1 MALMPCIKQGCGP
14 ESRWPVAKIIS
25 IVNQKGGVGKTT
37 TCVNLAAALAE
48 QGKRVLLCDFDPQA
62 NSTSGMGVDKTVS
75 KGIYEVLVSDVPAAD
90 AVVHTRYGDVLP
102 SNKAL
107 AGAGIELIGMD
118 RREFLLK
125 DALDQLAAEYDFIF
139 IDCPPS
145 LELLTLNALCAA
157 DSILVPVQGEYFALE
172 GLSDLMNTVRIVRRS
187 LNPKLAL
194 EGVLLT
200 MFDGRTNLAMQV
212 AEEVKHYFPGKVYA
226 TVIPRNVRLS
236 EAPSHGKPITAY
248 DRTSRGAEAYQALAV
263 EFLKN
268 SRKERFYGIKKALW
282 SRQRTRRPLR
292 RRCDENRVQRQS
304 VTSHFT
310 GGDLLITAPEAL

>member
-1 MALMPCIKQGCGP
+1 MAKTI
-14 ESRWPVAKIIS
+14 A

-48 QGKRVLLCDFDPQA
+48 AGKKVLLCDFDPQA
-62 NSTSGMGVDKTVS
+62 NATSGMGVDKTVS
-75 KGIYEVLVSDVPAAD
+75 KGIYEVVIGSVPVAD
-90 AVVHTRYGDVLP
+90 AVSHTRFCDVLP

-107 AGAGIELIGMD
+107 AGAGIELIAMD
-118 RREFLLK
+118 NREFLLR
-125 DALDQLAAEYDFIF
+125 DALAEIKDNYDFIF

-157 DSILVPVQGEYFALE
+157 DAILVPVQGEYYALE

-187 LNPKLAL
+187 LNPKLDL

-200 MFDGRTNLAMQV
+200 MFDVRTNLALQV

-236 EAPSHGKPITAY
+236 EAPSHGKPINAY
-248 DRTSRGAEAYQALAV
+248 DRSSRGAEAYKTLAA
-263 EFLKN
+263 EFLKKQN
-268 SRKERFYGIKKALW
+268 
-282 SRQRTRRPLR
+282 P
-292 RRCDENRVQRQS
+292 
-304 VTSHFT
+304 
-310 GGDLLITAPEAL
+310 